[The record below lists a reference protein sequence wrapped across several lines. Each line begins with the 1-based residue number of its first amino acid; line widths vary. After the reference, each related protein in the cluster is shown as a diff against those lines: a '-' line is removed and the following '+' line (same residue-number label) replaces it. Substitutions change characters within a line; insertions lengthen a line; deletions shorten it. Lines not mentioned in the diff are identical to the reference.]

1 MENPMLESR
10 LDTVID
16 QAIGEERIVGTVV
29 LVAEDG
35 QVVYRRA
42 AGFADREEGVRVRE
56 DTVFRFASLTKPIVS
71 VAALALME
79 RGDLRLDS
87 PVTDWIPWFRP
98 KLGDG
103 TEPVITV
110 RHLMTHTAG
119 LTYGFMELPD
129 SQFHQAG
136 ISDGLDQPG
145 LSMEENLRRIAS
157 VPLNHA
163 PGRRWNYSVATDVLG
178 EVIARCAGM
187 TLPVVVERLVTG
199 PLGMR
204 HTSFT
209 AAEGVP
215 LATAYA
221 DGDPR
226 PVPMGEPH
234 RILFGRSGIH
244 YSPARAFDETSF
256 PSGGG
261 GMVGTA
267 PDFLDFLEALRMGG
281 APLLKPESVEVL
293 TTNAID
299 DLRVNPVG
307 PGWGFGLGVAVL
319 KDPEL
324 AESPESAG
332 TWRWGGAYGHSWFVD
347 PARRLSVVALTN
359 TAVAGMN
366 GPYPNAIRDAVYG
379 VLR

>member
-1 MENPMLESR
+1 VEKPVLEAR
-10 LDTVID
+10 LDAVID

-35 QVVYRRA
+35 RIVYRRA
-42 AGFADREEGVRVRE
+42 AGFADREEGVPVRE

-79 RGDLRLDS
+79 QGRLRLDS

-98 KLGDG
+98 KFGDDA
-103 TEPVITV
+103 EPVITV
-110 RHLMTHTAG
+110 RHLMTHTSG

-157 VPLNHA
+157 VPLNHT

-178 EVIARCAGM
+178 EVIARSAG
-187 TLPVVVERLVTG
+187 LPLPELVERLVTG
-199 PLGMR
+199 PLGIR
-204 HTSFT
+204 DTSFRV
-209 AAEGVP
+209 ADGVR
-215 LATAYA
+215 LAKAYG

-226 PVPMGEPH
+226 PVPMSEPH
-234 RILFGRSGIH
+234 RILFGRSAVL

-267 PDFLDFLEALRMGG
+267 PDFLTFLEALRTGG
-281 APLLKPESVEVL
+281 APLLKPESVAAL
-293 TTNAID
+293 TTNAIGD
-299 DLRVNPVG
+299 HRVNAVG

-319 KDPEL
+319 KDPVL
-324 AESPESAG
+324 AESPESTG

-347 PARRLSVVALTN
+347 PAKRLSVVALTN

-366 GPYPNAIRDAVYG
+366 GPYPDGIRDAVYG
-379 VLR
+379 FRR

>member
-1 MENPMLESR
+1 MLESR

-79 RGDLRLDS
+79 RGQLRLDS

-98 KLGDG
+98 RLRDG

-136 ISDGLDQPG
+136 VSDGLDQPG

-157 VPLNHA
+157 VPLNYA

-234 RILFGRSGIH
+234 RIVFGRSGIH

-267 PDFLDFLEALRMGG
+267 PDFLAFLEALRMGG
-281 APLLKPESVEVL
+281 EPLLKPESIKAL

-324 AESPESAG
+324 AESPQSAG
-332 TWRWGGAYGHSWFVD
+332 TWKWGGAYGHSWFVD
-347 PARRLSVVALTN
+347 PAKRLSVVALTN

-366 GPYPNAIRDAVYG
+366 GSYPEAIRDAVYG
-379 VLR
+379 VRR

>member
-1 MENPMLESR
+1 MEKPMLESR
-10 LDTVID
+10 LDSVID

-79 RGDLRLDS
+79 RSRLRLDS

-98 KLGDG
+98 RLADG

-136 ISDGLDQPG
+136 VSDGLDQPG

-267 PDFLDFLEALRMGG
+267 PDFLNFLEALRMGG
-281 APLLKPESVEVL
+281 APLLKPESVEAL

-307 PGWGFGLGVAVL
+307 PGWGFGLGVAAL
-319 KDPEL
+319 KDPVL

-366 GPYPNAIRDAVYG
+366 GPYPDSIRDAVYG
-379 VLR
+379 VRR

>member
-1 MENPMLESR
+1 MEKPMLKSR
-10 LDTVID
+10 LDAVID

-35 QVVYRRA
+35 RIVYRRA
-42 AGFADREEGVRVRE
+42 AGFADRENGVHVRE

-71 VAALALME
+71 VAALALIE
-79 RGDLRLDS
+79 RGDLWLES
-87 PVTDWIPWFRP
+87 PVTDWIPWFKP
-98 KLGDG
+98 KFGDG
-103 TEPVITV
+103 EEPVITV
-110 RHLMTHTAG
+110 RHLMTHTSG

-129 SQFHQAG
+129 SAFHRAG
-136 ISDGLDQPG
+136 VSDGLDQPG
-145 LSMEENLRRIAS
+145 LSMEENLRRISS
-157 VPLNHA
+157 VPLNHT

-187 TLPVVVERLVTG
+187 TLPDVVEQLVTG

-204 HTSFT
+204 DTKFR
-209 AAEGVP
+209 AAEGVA
-215 LATAYA
+215 LAKAYG
-221 DGDPR
+221 DGEPR
-226 PVPMGEPH
+226 PALMGEPH
-234 RILFGRSGIH
+234 RILFGRSAVH
-244 YSPARAFDETSF
+244 YSPTRAFDAASF

-267 PDFLDFLEALRMGG
+267 PDFLVFLEALRTGG
-281 APLLKPESVEVL
+281 APLLTPESVKAL

-299 DLRVNPVG
+299 DLRVNAVG

-324 AESPESAG
+324 AESPESTG

-366 GPYPNAIRDAVYG
+366 GPYPDGIRDAVYG
-379 VLR
+379 VRC

>member
-1 MENPMLESR
+1 
-10 LDTVID
+10 
-16 QAIGEERIVGTVV
+16 
-29 LVAEDG
+29 
-35 QVVYRRA
+35 
-42 AGFADREEGVRVRE
+42 
-56 DTVFRFASLTKPIVS
+56 
-71 VAALALME
+71 
-79 RGDLRLDS
+79 
-87 PVTDWIPWFRP
+87 
-98 KLGDG
+98 
-103 TEPVITV
+103 
-110 RHLMTHTAG
+110 MTHTAG

-136 ISDGLDQPG
+136 VSDGLDQPG

-157 VPLNHA
+157 VPLNHT

-204 HTSFT
+204 DTSFT

-215 LATAYA
+215 LAKAYA

-234 RILFGRSGIH
+234 RILFGRSGIL

-267 PDFLDFLEALRMGG
+267 PDFLAFLEALRMGG
-281 APLLKPESVEVL
+281 APLLKPESVEAL

-299 DLRVNPVG
+299 DLRVNAVG

-319 KDPEL
+319 KDPVL

-366 GPYPNAIRDAVYG
+366 GPYPDAIRDAVYG
-379 VLR
+379 VRR

>member
-1 MENPMLESR
+1 MEKPMLESR
-10 LDTVID
+10 LDSVID

-79 RGDLRLDS
+79 RGRLRLDS

-98 KLGDG
+98 RLADG

-136 ISDGLDQPG
+136 VSDGLDQPG

-157 VPLNHA
+157 VPLNYA

-226 PVPMGEPH
+226 PVPMAEPH

-244 YSPARAFDETSF
+244 YSPARAFDATSF

-267 PDFLDFLEALRMGG
+267 PDFLAFLEALRMGG
-281 APLLKPESVEVL
+281 APLLKPESVEAL
-293 TTNAID
+293 TTNAIE

-347 PARRLSVVALTN
+347 PAKRLSVVALTN

-366 GPYPNAIRDAVYG
+366 GSYPEAIRDAVYG
-379 VLR
+379 VRR